1 MSKSLTNQQAMRYN
15 RHIVLPKIDL
25 DGQEALLNANICI
38 IGIGGLGTAAATSLC
53 ASGVGSCLLYTSDA
67 ADE

>member
-38 IGIGGLGTAAATSLC
+38 IGIKILNLPISVRAWWRNC
-53 ASGVGSCLLYTSDA
+53 
-67 ADE
+67 E